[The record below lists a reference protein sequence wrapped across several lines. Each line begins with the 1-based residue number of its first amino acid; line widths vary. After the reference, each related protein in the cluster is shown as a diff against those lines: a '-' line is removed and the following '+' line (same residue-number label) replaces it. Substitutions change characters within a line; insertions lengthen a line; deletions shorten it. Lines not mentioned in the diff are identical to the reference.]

1 MGIKADIR
9 NIIITRK
16 IEVRLH
22 HDPITDPQKEKYNQ
36 QWETWRKINN
46 HLYLAANRISS
57 HLFFNDEYEHRL
69 QISNPRYKEIK
80 NKLSRSEKEKLTD
93 EEIKALKAEQKE
105 LNKKFK
111 EQKKEFLGGTSE
123 QNSTYQI
130 ASDEFITYIPA
141 EILTCL
147 NQNIVST
154 YNNYQ
159 NDVANGIRSIP
170 NYKKGMPIPF
180 SIKKNKQLQ
189 LHKREDGSIYL
200 TFPKGLV
207 WNLHFGKDPSNNKE
221 IVERILSGTY
231 DVGNSDL
238 QEKKNKI
245 FLLLKIKIPKLSQQ
259 LDETKIVGIDLG
271 INIPLYAALN
281 DNEYNGIAIGSRDK
295 FLKERERFEKQYK
308 ELQSSLL
315 YSTQGGRG
323 RKHKLQ
329 ALERFNEKERNWVHT
344 QNHIFSKAVIE
355 YAKVNHAGIIQM
367 ENLSNFGHEAKDK
380 FKYIL
385 RHWSYYELQTM
396 IEYKALR
403 ENIKVRYV
411 NPYHTS
417 QKCSFC
423 GHYEEGL
430 RISQTTFICKNPECK
445 KGKGKQLSDGS
456 YQGINADWNAA
467 RNIALSADFKK

>member
-1 MGIKADIR
+1 MGVKADIR

-130 ASDEFITYIPA
+130 ASDEFITYIPT

-154 YNNYQ
+154 YNNHQ
-159 NDVANGIRSIP
+159 NDVTNGIRSIP

-180 SIKKNKQLQ
+180 SIKKTNNSNFTNEKTDQ
-189 LHKREDGSIYL
+189 SI
-200 TFPKGLV
+200 
-207 WNLHFGKDPSNNKE
+207 LHFQRDWC
-221 IVERILSGTY
+221 
-231 DVGNSDL
+231 
-238 QEKKNKI
+238 
-245 FLLLKIKIPKLSQQ
+245 
-259 LDETKIVGIDLG
+259 GI
-271 INIPLYAALN
+271 
-281 DNEYNGIAIGSRDK
+281 
-295 FLKERERFEKQYK
+295 
-308 ELQSSLL
+308 
-315 YSTQGGRG
+315 
-323 RKHKLQ
+323 
-329 ALERFNEKERNWVHT
+329 
-344 QNHIFSKAVIE
+344 
-355 YAKVNHAGIIQM
+355 
-367 ENLSNFGHEAKDK
+367 
-380 FKYIL
+380 YIL
-385 RHWSYYELQTM
+385 AKIQAITR
-396 IEYKALR
+396 K
-403 ENIKVRYV
+403 
-411 NPYHTS
+411 
-417 QKCSFC
+417 
-423 GHYEEGL
+423 
-430 RISQTTFICKNPECK
+430 
-445 KGKGKQLSDGS
+445 
-456 YQGINADWNAA
+456 
-467 RNIALSADFKK
+467 